1 MYRSLELDDGS
12 LVSQAG
18 LFGASYFAVVYVV
31 NRLASNLIRQEQ
43 LAALRDRLRRLEREN
58 AALRGELVTI
68 RQQPSVG

>member
-31 NRLASNLIRQEQ
+31 NRLASNLIRQDNSRHCVEM
-43 LAALRDRLRRLEREN
+43 N
-58 AALRGELVTI
+58 
-68 RQQPSVG
+68 